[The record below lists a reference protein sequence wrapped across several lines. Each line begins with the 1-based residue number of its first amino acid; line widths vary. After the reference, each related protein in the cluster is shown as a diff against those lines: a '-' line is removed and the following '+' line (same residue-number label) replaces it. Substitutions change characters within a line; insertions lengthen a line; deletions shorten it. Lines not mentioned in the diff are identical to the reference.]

1 MVNLLNGAFNQT
13 QARAIEKFVAEA
25 LANKQKEAVAPVEVA
40 VKAEV
45 VAPKAPKAVKELEK
59 AAE

>member
-13 QARAIEKFVAEA
+13 QARAIEKYVAEA
-25 LANKQKEAVAPVEVA
+25 LANKQKAPVEAA
-40 VKAEV
+40 VKTEV
-45 VAPKAPKAVKELEK
+45 VAPKAPKLVKEAEK

>member
-13 QARAIEKFVAEA
+13 QARAIEKFVTEA
-25 LANKQKEAVAPVEVA
+25 LAKREKAVPEA
-40 VKAEV
+40 VKAEIA
-45 VAPKAPKAVKELEK
+45 APKAPKAAKEPEK

>member
-25 LANKQKEAVAPVEVA
+25 LANVQKAPVEAA

-45 VAPKAPKAVKELEK
+45 VTPRAPKAAKEAEK
-59 AAE
+59 VAE

>member
-25 LANKQKEAVAPVEVA
+25 LAKREKAPEVV

-45 VAPKAPKAVKELEK
+45 AATKAPKAAKEPEK